1 VLTKKM
7 SGGFLE
13 KTVVLR
19 FSDSVALSIKAP
31 QLVGI
36 LAGVIVFTLTIAV
49 VVYLMFKSGSISK
62 FLEEMQQ
69 NPRNATTRGSA
80 GFKSQEPGASGCT
93 PPPQYDTRPEL
104 YEHLLEAAKTLPL
117 QPAPPQLEGRNMSVR
132 ALDLLEDVDLL
143 VEASNGSAQYHE
155 SAYDPVTR
163 IWGWLSL
170 NPPSIFYQGEELPSH
185 GQGEA
190 AWPFASKDAFL
201 KHFGVPPAN
210 GTHLV
215 IVDEVV
221 KKPVGMISLVS
232 NQPSNLAVRLD
243 NIWLTPAYQGD
254 ARRMAH
260 ETVLLL
266 LTWLTES
273 GYRRITC
280 EVDLRH
286 VVMRKFV
293 ERCGFTSEAVLR
305 KHRVV
310 SRRNRDTALY
320 VLLNSDWTDAQTSL
334 KIHLGID
341 PKPKKVKAAE
351 IEPVAAALSAAKKKK
366 E

>member
-1 VLTKKM
+1 M

-13 KTVVLR
+13 KTVILR

-36 LAGVIVFTLTIAV
+36 VAGVIVFTVTIAV

-69 NPRNATTRGSA
+69 NPRNAATRSSVGVKA
-80 GFKSQEPGASGCT
+80 QGAGASGCT

-117 QPAPPQLEGRNMSVR
+117 QPSPPPLEGRNMSVR
-132 ALDLLEDVDLL
+132 ALDLFEDVDLL
-143 VEASNGSAQYHE
+143 VEASNGSPQYHE

-170 NPPSIFYQGEELPSH
+170 SPPSIFYQGEELPNH
-185 GQGEA
+185 GQGQGEGE
-190 AWPFASKDAFL
+190 WPFASKDAFL
-201 KHFGVPPAN
+201 RHYGVPPAN

-215 IVDEVV
+215 IVDNVV
-221 KKPVGMISLVS
+221 NKPVGMVSLVS
-232 NQPSNLAVRLD
+232 NQPSNLAVRID
-243 NIWLTPAYQGD
+243 NLWLTPAYQGD
-254 ARRMAH
+254 ARHLAH
-260 ETVLLL
+260 EAVLLL

-305 KHRVV
+305 KHRIV

-320 VLLNSDWTDAQTSL
+320 VLLNSDWIDAQLSL
-334 KIHLGID
+334 KRHLGID

-351 IEPVAAALSAAKKKK
+351 IEQPTALAAKKK